1 MTETE
6 LMLTSIRRC
15 RRVDLYVDRSPLAPE
30 EERLFHSM
38 QERRAAGEPLQYI
51 LGSTEFCGLNF
62 VVDERV
68 LIPRPETEIL
78 VEAAAVLL
86 NAKDKTLSPLKILD
100 LGTGS
105 GNIAVSLA
113 KCLPEALVSAV
124 DVSADSLNVAQT
136 NARIHHVES
145 RVSFFRRSMLNVL
158 DDVDLTEPERFDAL
172 VTNPPYIPRHQLS
185 LLPTDVKQEPLGAL
199 DGGEDGLT
207 FIRPLIQRGAALLKT
222 DGFLM
227 MEIGD
232 GQAGAVA
239 ELSRRASWAQRFFI
253 NDYRGTER
261 ILVLCKDAGVSV
273 KIFGLLNVQSI

>member
-1 MTETE
+1 MNETE

-15 RRVDLYVDRSPLAPE
+15 RRVDLYVDRSPLALE
-30 EERLFHSM
+30 EERLFHAM

-78 VEAAAVLL
+78 VEAATALL
-86 NAKDKTLSPLKILD
+86 KSKGKTLSPLKVLD

-113 KCLPEALVSAV
+113 KFLPEVSVSAV
-124 DVSADSLNVAQT
+124 DLSPDSLNVAQM
-136 NARIHHVES
+136 NARIHDVES

-158 DDVDLTEPERFDAL
+158 DDVDLIEKERFDAL

-185 LLPTDVKQEPLGAL
+185 SLPEDVRHEPPAAL

-207 FIRPLIQRGAALLKT
+207 FIRPLIERGAALLKT

-227 MEIGD
+227 VEIGD

-239 ELSRRASWAQRFFI
+239 KLSRRVSWAQKFFI
-253 NDYRGTER
+253 SDYRGTER
-261 ILVLCKDAGVSV
+261 ILVLSKDADVSV
-273 KIFGLLNVQSI
+273 KIFGLLNVQFI